1 MAPFFH
7 CRKIIISDQ
16 IRAIKRD
23 QEIPHK
29 GALCD
34 LVWSD
39 PEEVGKCLK
48 IAPLTLYNRDKG
60 FRCCVVTIRVTHWLF
75 GLHKS

>member
-1 MAPFFH
+1 MYTWWLKSGYQYFRYSFVFSQNIGKKRH
-7 CRKIIISDQ
+7 FLDQ

-39 PEEVGKCLK
+39 PEDVGKYSYF
-48 IAPLTLYNRDKG
+48 LTNG
-60 FRCCVVTIRVTHWLF
+60 PIFIEN
-75 GLHKS
+75 